1 MSNGG
6 KNTINQF
13 LCSSF
18 KSLRSLPRALILKK
32 ELNLMLFNQC
42 LITSAFKGGLLRKK
56 ILIRDKQQWSD
67 CLLEKELH
75 GDEVV

>member
-1 MSNGG
+1 MEV
-6 KNTINQF
+6 NTQLANFF
-13 LCSSF
+13 LLHLNPYEVYHGHF
-18 KSLRSLPRALILKK
+18 FLKK